1 MMSQSSDRNMFLL
14 VCDGLVVEIS
24 TMDRRQDS
32 TFVHFTSFLLVAF
45 PFHFL
50 QQRLLSKYIYYMM
63 FYHSLNVHVMSLCP
77 CPSTSTLSMHIHVM
91 QLFPC
96 PWTVILFMSI
106 VCRSVHAL
114 ILPSCLCSR
123 IVTLS
128 LSVYCHSV
136 NWHMLLVCP
145 YPCTVTLFTPMSMHC
160 HSVHVLVRPP
170 FPCPWS
176 VTLCMFKYVSLPMS
190 MYYHLV
196 RGITLSMAIYCHSTH
211 THVLSLCPCLRT

>member
-1 MMSQSSDRNMFLL
+1 
-14 VCDGLVVEIS
+14 
-24 TMDRRQDS
+24 
-32 TFVHFTSFLLVAF
+32 
-45 PFHFL
+45 
-50 QQRLLSKYIYYMM
+50 
-63 FYHSLNVHVMSLCP
+63 
-77 CPSTSTLSMHIHVM
+77 
-91 QLFPC
+91 
-96 PWTVILFMSI
+96 MSI
-106 VCRSVHAL
+106 DCRSVHAL

-170 FPCPWS
+170 FPCQWS

-190 MYYHLV
+190 MHYHLI

-211 THVLSLCPCLRT
+211 THVLSLCPCLRTWFKIGFQITWVPVLTSLSSAASFIRYYMQGPSYKRL